1 MRAKNFRP
9 ITLIIILLALAAL
22 LMACSVPESSQVIA
36 TQVVEVEREVT
47 RIVEG
52 TPVIETVVEEVEV
65 TRIVEVPA
73 EAPTTEAE
81 EVPLVYGNL
90 PRNETFIVA
99 SQAPNNDIWDSF
111 NNFQT
116 STFNN
121 ATGYQN
127 MATEVPFIEWNGV
140 IYPWLAQGWEYNE
153 DGTEMTLTITE
164 GVNWNDGEPLTIDD
178 WLFTLQYAK
187 DNADKGIL
195 YATFLSEVEWV
206 ANGDNQIVFTLPEPS
221 YRFHQAF
228 VADISFAFTPVPQH
242 IWEGQDPVT
251 FTNPGAI
258 GSGPYRL
265 VSTSNETRTVIWER
279 RDDYW
284 NQEAMPAPRYQV
296 WLKRPEPDVAV
307 FEWEDNSYDLG
318 RMPGQMTTRM
328 VQANPELELL
338 VHQDPCPRGLV
349 FNVDS
354 GPLADPAFR
363 HALSLLMD
371 RTKVANLANVPG
383 YVSPV
388 LWPNTGEIDEN
399 FYDPAAAESFDV
411 TTFDPAKAAQI
422 LDDAGYALVD
432 GQRLDLEGNPISLD
446 ALYIDVGNPGWTV
459 WAWLLSEQ
467 AQLLGIEI
475 NPRLLDIPTF
485 FTVGPQG
492 EFDILFRWFCTRPSD
507 PLGGMYAGLHSDL
520 FVPIGESSGAIPG
533 RYTNPDMDALIDQ
546 IRAGDPSDPAVQD
559 LFRQAYALW
568 AEDKPY
574 VPLYSE
580 NEGVMFNNKYW
591 TGLEVGQPWVHWGNH
606 FRQML
611 TYIEPSQ

>member
-9 ITLIIILLALAAL
+9 IKLFIILLAFTAL
-22 LMACSVPESSQVIA
+22 LMACSAPESS
-36 TQVVEVEREVT
+36 QVVEVEREVT

-52 TPVIETVVEEVEV
+52 TPVVETVVEEVEV

-73 EAPTTEAE
+73 EVPTAEAE
-81 EVPLVYGNL
+81 EIPLVYGDL

-195 YATFLSEVEWV
+195 YATFLSDVEWA
-206 ANGDNQIVFTLPEPS
+206 ANGDNQIVFTLPETNF
-221 YRFHQAF
+221 RFHQAF

-251 FTNPGAI
+251 FTNPDAI

-265 VSTSNETRTVIWER
+265 VSTSNDTRTVIWER

-284 NQEAMPAPRYQV
+284 NPDAMPAPRYQV

-307 FEWEDNSYDLG
+307 FEWENNSYDLG

-328 VQANPELELL
+328 VQANPALELL

-363 HALSLLMD
+363 QAMSLLMD

-388 LWPNTGEIDEN
+388 LWPNPGVIDEN
-399 FYDPAAAESFDV
+399 FYDPAAAESFNV
-411 TTFDPAKAAQI
+411 TTFDPVMAAQI

-446 ALYIDVGNPGWTV
+446 ALYIDVGNPAWTV
-459 WAWLLSEQ
+459 WALS
-467 AQLLGIEI
+467 
-475 NPRLLDIPTF
+475 
-485 FTVGPQG
+485 
-492 EFDILFRWFCTRPSD
+492 
-507 PLGGMYAGLHSDL
+507 
-520 FVPIGESSGAIPG
+520 
-533 RYTNPDMDALIDQ
+533 LIH
-546 IRAGDPSDPAVQD
+546 I
-559 LFRQAYALW
+559 
-568 AEDKPY
+568 
-574 VPLYSE
+574 
-580 NEGVMFNNKYW
+580 
-591 TGLEVGQPWVHWGNH
+591 
-606 FRQML
+606 
-611 TYIEPSQ
+611 